1 MTDVLGSVLERP
13 AGWVDGSGQDSDIV
27 LMSQCKLYRNLADY
41 PFPQNCSDG
50 DKEHIENRV
59 LNVLENTSM
68 FISGHY
74 VSFPKQE
81 KERAAVLFERGLTS
95 ADLLDID
102 GPRGVYFD
110 ESQQV
115 GVSINEMN
123 HVMIQSQLSGFDLNG
138 SWHLAN
144 GVDDALSSIL
154 DFSFDDRL
162 GYLTYGLRDTG
173 TALRAKVILHL
184 PACVSMRGISALKDH
199 VSEKRHELK
208 PLYGQGDSSLGD
220 LYVLSNASTLGQS
233 EDEML
238 FYLRQL
244 SQEIIDR
251 ERESQKRLFS
261 TAKLRMEDRVER
273 ALGLARHAKILA
285 FDEAI
290 SVLSSLRLG
299 VSNGLLETITLHQ
312 LNEALLNAQDA
323 HLAMRVGHPCDEVEL
338 GKERADWFRIR
349 FAT

>member
-1 MTDVLGSVLERP
+1 MTDGLDSVMENP
-13 AGWVDGSGQDSDIV
+13 GGWIDGSGQDSDIV
-27 LMSQCKLYRNLADY
+27 LMTQCKVYRNLADY
-41 PFPQNCSDG
+41 PYPENCRDG

-59 LNVLENTSM
+59 LNVLEN
-68 FISGHY
+68 ISALKPGHY

-81 KERAAVLFERGLTS
+81 KEQASILSERGLTS
-95 ADLLDID
+95 PDLVEIE
-102 GPRGVYFD
+102 GPRGVFFNED
-110 ESQQV
+110 QQI
-115 GVSINEMN
+115 GVSINERN
-123 HVMIQSQLSGFDLNG
+123 HVMIQTQVSGFEVNE
-138 SWHLAN
+138 SWSLAN
-144 GVDDALSSIL
+144 GVDDALASIL

-162 GYLTYGLRDTG
+162 GYLTHGLRDTG
-173 TALRAKVILHL
+173 TALRGKIILHL
-184 PACVSMRGISALKDH
+184 PACVSMRGISALKEH
-199 VSEKRHELK
+199 VVSKRHELK
-208 PLYGQGDSSLGD
+208 PLYGQNDSAVGD
-220 LYVLSNASTLGQS
+220 LFVLSNSSTLGQS

-261 TAKLRMEDRVER
+261 TARLRMEDRVER

-312 LNEALLNAQDA
+312 LNDALLNAQDG
-323 HLAMRVGHPCDEVEL
+323 HVLMRVGQPCDEVEL
-338 GKERADWFRIR
+338 GKERADWFRTR
-349 FAT
+349 FNA